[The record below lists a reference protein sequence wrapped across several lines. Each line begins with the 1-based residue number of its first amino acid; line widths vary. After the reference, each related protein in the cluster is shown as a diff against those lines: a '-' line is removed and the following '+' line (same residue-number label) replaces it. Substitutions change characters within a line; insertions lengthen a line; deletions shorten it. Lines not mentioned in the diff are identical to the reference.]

1 MAANFQHFPSP
12 SNKYQFVG
20 PNYMSMGEQPGYIY
34 HPYTDKYYPDPK
46 IQKEM
51 DIKNGVRAKD
61 PTLTQQL
68 APALIATGG
77 LAAAKVAG
85 EAVPGYVSGLF
96 GAGSTAGAGAA
107 GTAGLGA
114 TGGAVGGAAGG
125 TAAVGAGAGA
135 ASGLSAPVIVGGS
148 VVPSGAAA
156 AGTTG
161 AAASGVGA
169 TGTLAAMAPYALPA
183 IAAIA
188 AGVNYNRNAK
198 KYKTQGG
205 KASFQA
211 AAKDPMNW
219 VIPSGLLGAAF
230 GDKDR
235 FLTERRKLDDL
246 QTSGVYVPENVY
258 AETDLKNGQSTEELI
273 ANAKAKGG
281 NVKFA
286 GSRKESD
293 LTGKD
298 IVNYATFAEKD
309 PEWFRKP
316 IEERIALA
324 QDALDS
330 KAVREHH
337 GTVSIDWGK
346 VKQKPIGSVA
356 PGITAQGLLSV
367 GKK

>member
-61 PTLTQQL
+61 PTLAQQL

-77 LAAAKVAG
+77 VAAAKGIG
-85 EAVPGYVSGLF
+85 EAIPGYASGLF

-107 GTAGLGA
+107 GSAS
-114 TGGAVGGAAGG
+114 
-125 TAAVGAGAGA
+125 VGAGGATTAG
-135 ASGLSAPVIVGGS
+135 SLTAPEIVGAS
-148 VVPSGAAA
+148 VVPETAV
-156 AGTTG
+156 AG
-161 AAASGVGA
+161 S
-169 TGTLAAMAPYALPA
+169 TGTLAAVAPYAGPA
-183 IAAIA
+183 IAALA
-188 AGVNYNRNAK
+188 AGINYNRNSK
-198 KYKTQGG
+198 KYKTEGAG
-205 KASFQA
+205 KSLKSALR
-211 AAKDPMNW
+211 DPINW
-219 VIPSGLLGAAF
+219 IVPSGLLGAAF

-246 QTSGVYVPENVY
+246 QSSGVYIPENVY
-258 AETDLKNGQSTEELI
+258 AETDLKKGQSDEELI
-273 ANAKAKGG
+273 ANAKARGG

-346 VKQKPIGSVA
+346 VKQKPMGAVA
-356 PGITAQGLLSV
+356 PGTTAQGLLSV